1 MEKCSLCPRMCK
13 VKREKEKP
21 SEGFCK
27 MPDSPVLA
35 RAALHFWEE
44 PCISGKKGSGTVFFS
59 GCSLGCVFCQNSK
72 ISTGGFG
79 TPVTEERLS
88 EIFDELVDMGANNIN
103 LVNPTHFA
111 ASIRRVLKKKK
122 PTVPV
127 VYNSSGYERVETLRS
142 LEGLIDVYLPDFKYV
157 SSDVS
162 AKYSGAAD
170 YFDFASKSI
179 EEMIRQVGAPQY
191 DENGLITKG
200 VIIRHLILPQHT
212 NESIKVL
219 RYIWENYPKNIPVS
233 LMCQYTPCSRAEE
246 FPEINRKIT
255 KREYEKVI
263 SAMLEMGFEDGFLQE
278 ISSAQSKYIP
288 DFDLTGI

>member
-1 MEKCSLCPRMCK
+1 MENCSLCPRMCK

-21 SEGFCK
+21 SDGFCK

-44 PCISGKKGSGTVFFS
+44 PCISGEKGSGTVFFS

-79 TPVTEERLS
+79 TAVTEERLS
-88 EIFDELVDMGANNIN
+88 EIFEELIAMGANNIN

-122 PTVPV
+122 PSVPI

-157 SSDVS
+157 SSEVS
-162 AKYSGAAD
+162 AKYSGALD
-170 YFDFASKSI
+170 YFDFASKAI
-179 EEMIRQVGAPQY
+179 EEMIRQTGAPKY
-191 DENGLITKG
+191 NENGLITKG

-219 RYIWENYPKNIPVS
+219 RYIWENYPQNIPVS
-233 LMCQYTPCSRAEE
+233 LMCQYTPCSKAKE

-263 SAMLEMGFEDGFLQE
+263 NAMLEMGFKDGFLQE
-278 ISSAQSKYIP
+278 ISSAKTKYIP
-288 DFDLTGI
+288 NFDLTGI